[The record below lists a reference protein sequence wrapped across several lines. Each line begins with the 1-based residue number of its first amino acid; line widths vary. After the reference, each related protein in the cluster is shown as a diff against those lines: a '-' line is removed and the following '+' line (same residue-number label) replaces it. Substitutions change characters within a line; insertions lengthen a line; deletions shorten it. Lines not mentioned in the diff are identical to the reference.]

1 MKFLIIVLSIYD
13 MIQKSS
19 SIYCLTPPPG
29 IDILQKGIDITIFDL
44 LPEEMSKPIGIKR
57 NIFDFTC
64 DENKKWKNENQK
76 EFDLPDQVESI
87 VHIPV
92 GITNVKTEIQTS
104 FSETKKSRALNVEL
118 TYEDGQFSNS
128 LSSKKNMREIN
139 DHNKTLS
146 IVSAHVSATKV
157 DLIPY
162 LNIKA
167 GTYMK
172 EFINKYLQNNYTENP
187 SKYQEFFDTF
197 GTHYFSSARF
207 GGIIKVEIF
216 TESEYVSK
224 STQSYLETQ
233 AKASYMAIL
242 SAKGGHTSDDTK
254 VDNTYESKS
263 TASAFYY
270 GGDTRFL
277 KSQNDTNKWIDSIS
291 KEPWIFGGHLIP
303 IMNFLPNGTNR
314 DAFNTAYAVKLD
326 KAFLDE
332 LSLSLTYLKK
342 NSANNSEMI
351 ANLTRE
357 VETLKN
363 EVIPSHSEV
372 KKLGDTIDKLWG
384 PKIVIKKN

>member
-1 MKFLIIVLSIYD
+1 
-13 MIQKSS
+13 
-19 SIYCLTPPPG
+19 
-29 IDILQKGIDITIFDL
+29 
-44 LPEEMSKPIGIKR
+44 
-57 NIFDFTC
+57 
-64 DENKKWKNENQK
+64 
-76 EFDLPDQVESI
+76 
-87 VHIPV
+87 
-92 GITNVKTEIQTS
+92 
-104 FSETKKSRALNVEL
+104 
-118 TYEDGQFSNS
+118 
-128 LSSKKNMREIN
+128 
-139 DHNKTLS
+139 
-146 IVSAHVSATKV
+146 
-157 DLIPY
+157 
-162 LNIKA
+162 
-167 GTYMK
+167 MK
-172 EFINKYLQNNYTENP
+172 EFIDKYLQHNYTENP

-277 KSQNDTNKWIDSIS
+277 KNQNDTNKWIDSIS

-303 IMNFLPNGTNR
+303 IMNFLPNVTNR

-342 NSANNSEMI
+342 NSAINSELI

-357 VETLKN
+357 VEILKK
-363 EVIPSHSEV
+363 EVIPTHSEV